1 MFKYLI
7 ISFNNVKAYNILFG
21 NFNYAKD
28 LLLEIYLIPVL
39 STADHKYGGKPIICY
54 II

>member
-28 LLLEIYLIPVL
+28 LLQFQPNTILI
-39 STADHKYGGKPIICY
+39 
-54 II
+54 

>member
-21 NFNYAKD
+21 NFNHVKD
-28 LLLEIYLIPVL
+28 LQFHPNTILI
-39 STADHKYGGKPIICY
+39 
-54 II
+54 

>member
-7 ISFNNVKAYNILFG
+7 ISFNNVKPYNIFFG

-28 LLLEIYLIPVL
+28 LLQFHPNTILI
-39 STADHKYGGKPIICY
+39 
-54 II
+54 